1 MREFTYQIK
10 DQEGIHARPAGQ
22 LVKLAQGFE
31 SDVTIRRGERSVSA
45 KKLFALMGMGVKQD
59 EVVTVTVSGADEEA
73 ALTALE
79 TFFRE
84 QL

>member
-22 LVKLAQGFE
+22 LVKLAQGFA

-45 KKLFALMGMGVKQD
+45 KKLFALMGMGIKQD

>member
-22 LVKLAQGFE
+22 LVKLAKGFA
-31 SDVTIRRGERSVSA
+31 SDVTISRGERSVSA
-45 KKLFALMGMGVKQD
+45 KKLFALMGMGIKQD

-73 ALTALE
+73 ALTALA

>member
-22 LVKLAQGFE
+22 LVKLAQGFA
-31 SDVTIRRGERSVSA
+31 SDVTIRRGERLVSA
-45 KKLFALMGMGVKQD
+45 KKLFALMGMGIKQD

>member
-22 LVKLAQGFE
+22 LVKLAKGFA

-45 KKLFALMGMGVKQD
+45 KKLFALMGMGIKQD